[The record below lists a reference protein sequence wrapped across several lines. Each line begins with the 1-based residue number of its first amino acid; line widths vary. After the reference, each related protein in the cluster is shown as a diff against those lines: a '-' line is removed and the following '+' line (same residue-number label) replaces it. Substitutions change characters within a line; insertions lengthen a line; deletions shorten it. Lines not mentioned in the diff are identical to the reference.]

1 MIIEEIETC
10 GSNADSSMM
19 PVKLK
24 TIPGDLFRN
33 HSIVQFKNE
42 VQYLM
47 RYIEPQLIIWLGHKI
62 NITFTVSK
70 DAVQG
75 TLQF

>member
-47 RYIEPQLIIWLGHKI
+47 RYIEPQLII
-62 NITFTVSK
+62 
-70 DAVQG
+70 
-75 TLQF
+75 